1 VSNYVRERT
10 NQAAKLSIEGAII
23 QNVGG
28 LYRNKLA
35 KRSGNQ
41 KSRSTQHYPRLSA
54 VQEKLEENKSSLPT
68 CRSNLLM
75 IHKCPATDR
84 EKVRGLLC
92 RRLVRTK
99 QVPRCV
105 DRGKGREI
113 LYRRAL
119 QNRLP

>member
-41 KSRSTQHYPRLSA
+41 KSRSTQHYPRLSKRRTRNCLLFKRNSKKTKA
-54 VQEKLEENKSSLPT
+54 AYRHAEAT
-68 CRSNLLM
+68 C
-75 IHKCPATDR
+75 
-84 EKVRGLLC
+84 
-92 RRLVRTK
+92 
-99 QVPRCV
+99 
-105 DRGKGREI
+105 
-113 LYRRAL
+113 
-119 QNRLP
+119 